1 MKRKEFFQFAAPS
14 TIVMF
19 ALLILPLGIAFVL
32 GLNYITWRNFTEP
45 VYQGLAN
52 YQAVLADP
60 AFWTAL
66 LWTLSIILVAVPSH
80 IIIAFFLALLL
91 DQATGRIRGIYLALI
106 LLPMVLVPVI
116 GTVLFRQLFDP
127 TGLLGW
133 FIRQVTDSPF
143 IFTETTMKTV
153 ILLHT
158 TWASVPFAMVIFFA
172 GMQTLPQDL
181 VDASGI
187 DGASRWQQIR
197 HVVIPHVS
205 SLILLNVII
214 ATMDFFRLFDN
225 VFVLTRMNPIFHADS
240 LQTYLYRAAIQNNRL
255 GLSNAGAIIT
265 VVLIMILL
273 IPFLTIMYREQIQE
287 R

>member
-14 TIVMF
+14 TIVMI
-19 ALLILPLGIAFVL
+19 ALLIIPLGIAFVL
-32 GLNYITWRNFTEP
+32 GLNYITWNTFSEP
-45 VYQGLAN
+45 VYRGLEN
-52 YQAVLADP
+52 YQEVMVDP

-66 LWTLSIILVAVPSH
+66 LWTVVIILVVVPAH
-80 IIIAFFLALLL
+80 IIIAFFVALLL

-133 FIRQVTDSPF
+133 LLRQVTGGPF
-143 IFTETTMKTV
+143 IFTETTMKAV

-197 HVVIPHVS
+197 HIIIPHVS
-205 SLILLNVII
+205 SLILLNAII

-225 VFVLTRMNPIFHADS
+225 VFVLTRMIPTFHADT
-240 LQTYLYRAAIQNNRL
+240 LQTYLYRAALTYNRL
-255 GLSNAGAIIT
+255 GLSNAGSLIT
-265 VVLIMILL
+265 VVLIMVLL
-273 IPFLTIMYREQIQE
+273 IPFLTIMYREQIEE